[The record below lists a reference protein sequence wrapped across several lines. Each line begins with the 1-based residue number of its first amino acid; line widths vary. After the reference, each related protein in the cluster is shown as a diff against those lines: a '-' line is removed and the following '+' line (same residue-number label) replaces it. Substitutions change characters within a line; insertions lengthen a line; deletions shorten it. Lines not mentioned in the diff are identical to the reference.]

1 MWYGQTQKW
10 ERLFPAQVSENGT
23 CVHFMSGLQLNHV
36 HDGSAQSW
44 ETQKQISID
53 VEYVSCWWLLS
64 LRSMNPCSGFSYL
77 FPIVSSRYFSA
88 KHSKDYHRTLR
99 QKRGEELCDTQ
110 VCRQN
115 VKTRKPFLRKTTKT
129 MKAPKPQK
137 LREPNK
143 RCGFTMVCTFFC
155 SKTVSSKNDF
165 LIFSAASF
173 WPGRAFYVLEKPDN
187 GFNLV
192 GQK

>member
-1 MWYGQTQKW
+1 M
-10 ERLFPAQVSENGT
+10 
-23 CVHFMSGLQLNHV
+23 HFMSGLQLNHV

-44 ETQKQISID
+44 ETQKHILID

-64 LRSMNPCSGFSYL
+64 LRSMNPCGGFSYL

-137 LREPNK
+137 RREPNK
-143 RCGFTMVCTFFC
+143 RCGFIMVCTFFC
-155 SKTVSSKNDF
+155 SKTVSSKKRFSHF
-165 LIFSAASF
+165 LDCIFLARSCF
-173 WPGRAFYVLEKPDN
+173 FMCLK
-187 GFNLV
+187 NLTT
-192 GQK
+192 GSI